1 MNEVY
6 LMDAGEGFL
15 AHFGVKGMK
24 WGVRKKYT
32 PKDRDKAHRKEAAK
46 NYGKYFDDS
55 FDRRFG
61 ERDVKSY
68 TTDDKK
74 IVLKKG
80 SELYRTQRSG
90 KNDQTDSHRYV
101 STNRKDADRYISTLP
116 GGRGGQ
122 KRYKSGW
129 HEVSYK
135 TTRDLVAPSDK
146 EAYEI
151 FKSIKNQEIGKTRFL
166 KRSVTVD
173 KQLRKQALSNKD
185 ADKYEAFLASQWKHT
200 PVNSAYFKAVRKA
213 GYNAVQDL
221 NDRGIVS
228 DRPMIA
234 LDPKGT
240 MRETGRRTLDA
251 WAINEAQR
259 KVKRIGHA
267 MHDDVNYLE
276 HFGVKGMKWGVRK
289 AKSAVSSAR
298 SKHQARKAARHPQS
312 PEAARAHALR
322 KQVKKKGLDSLSNSE
337 LQALNNRLNL
347 EANYR
352 NAMKQHPDTLRSKRN
367 RELVT
372 AGAKIVGPI
381 VAKSVGKEFAK
392 SSDPRVKLA
401 GSLLTDDISVS
412 KLVGGLKG
420 KKKK

>member
-1 MNEVY
+1 MNELY
-6 LMDAGEGFL
+6 LMDAGEDFL

-74 IVLKKG
+74 VVLKKG

-90 KNDQTDSHRYV
+90 KNDVTDSHRYV

-135 TTRDLVAPSDK
+135 TTKDLVAPSDK

-166 KRSVTVD
+166 KRSITVD
-173 KQLRKQALSNKD
+173 KQLRKQAFSNKD

-200 PVNSAYFKAVRKA
+200 SVNSAYFKAVRKA

-267 MHDDVNYLE
+267 MYDGTDYLE

-289 AKSAVSSAR
+289 AKSAVSSVR

>member
-1 MNEVY
+1 MNELY
-6 LMDAGEGFL
+6 LMDAGEDFL

-32 PKDRDKAHRKEAAK
+32 PKDRDKTHRKEAAK

-68 TTDDKK
+68 TTDTKK
-74 IVLKKG
+74 VVLKKG

-90 KNDQTDSHRYV
+90 KNDITDSHRYV

-135 TTRDLVAPSDK
+135 TTKDLVAPSDK

-267 MHDDVNYLE
+267 MYDGTDYLE

-289 AKSAVSSAR
+289 AKSAVSSVR

>member
-1 MNEVY
+1 MRDDN
-6 LMDAGEGFL
+6 FL
-15 AHFGVKGMK
+15 EHFGVKGMK

-32 PKDRDKAHRKEAAK
+32 PKDRDK
-46 NYGKYFDDS
+46 
-55 FDRRFG
+55 
-61 ERDVKSY
+61 
-68 TTDDKK
+68 
-74 IVLKKG
+74 
-80 SELYRTQRSG
+80 
-90 KNDQTDSHRYV
+90 
-101 STNRKDADRYISTLP
+101 
-116 GGRGGQ
+116 
-122 KRYKSGW
+122 
-129 HEVSYK
+129 
-135 TTRDLVAPSDK
+135 
-146 EAYEI
+146 EAYKI

-166 KRSVTVD
+166 KRSITVD

-267 MHDDVNYLE
+267 MYDDDVNYLE

-289 AKSAVSSAR
+289 AKATAGSIR
-298 SKHQARKAARHPQS
+298 TKHLARKAKRHPQS

-352 NAMKQHPDTLRSKRN
+352 NALKQHPDTLRSNRN
-367 RELVT
+367 KKLLAT
-372 AGAKIVGPI
+372 GAKIVGPI
-381 VAKSVGKEFAK
+381 VAKSVGKELAK
-392 SSDPRVKLA
+392 SSNPNVKLA
-401 GSLLTDDISVS
+401 SALLTDDISVS
-412 KLVGGLKG
+412 KLINGVKG
-420 KKKK
+420 KKK

>member
-1 MNEVY
+1 MNELY
-6 LMDAGEGFL
+6 LMDAGENFL

-61 ERDVKSY
+61 ERDAKSY
-68 TTDDKK
+68 TTDDNKV
-74 IVLKKG
+74 VLKKG

-90 KNDQTDSHRYV
+90 KNDVTDSHRYV

-135 TTRDLVAPSDK
+135 TTKDLVAPSDK

-166 KRSVTVD
+166 KRSITVD

-185 ADKYEAFLASQWKHT
+185 TDKYEAFLASQWKHT

-259 KVKRIGHA
+259 RVKRIGHA
-267 MHDDVNYLE
+267 MYDGTDYLE

-352 NAMKQHPDTLRSKRN
+352 NAIKQHPDTLRSKRN
-367 RELVT
+367 RELIT

>member
-1 MNEVY
+1 MY
-6 LMDAGEGFL
+6 DG
-15 AHFGVKGMK
+15 
-24 WGVRKKYT
+24 
-32 PKDRDKAHRKEAAK
+32 
-46 NYGKYFDDS
+46 
-55 FDRRFG
+55 
-61 ERDVKSY
+61 
-68 TTDDKK
+68 TD
-74 IVLKKG
+74 
-80 SELYRTQRSG
+80 
-90 KNDQTDSHRYV
+90 
-101 STNRKDADRYISTLP
+101 
-116 GGRGGQ
+116 
-122 KRYKSGW
+122 
-129 HEVSYK
+129 
-135 TTRDLVAPSDK
+135 
-146 EAYEI
+146 
-151 FKSIKNQEIGKTRFL
+151 
-166 KRSVTVD
+166 
-173 KQLRKQALSNKD
+173 
-185 ADKYEAFLASQWKHT
+185 
-200 PVNSAYFKAVRKA
+200 
-213 GYNAVQDL
+213 
-221 NDRGIVS
+221 
-228 DRPMIA
+228 
-234 LDPKGT
+234 
-240 MRETGRRTLDA
+240 
-251 WAINEAQR
+251 
-259 KVKRIGHA
+259 
-267 MHDDVNYLE
+267 YLE